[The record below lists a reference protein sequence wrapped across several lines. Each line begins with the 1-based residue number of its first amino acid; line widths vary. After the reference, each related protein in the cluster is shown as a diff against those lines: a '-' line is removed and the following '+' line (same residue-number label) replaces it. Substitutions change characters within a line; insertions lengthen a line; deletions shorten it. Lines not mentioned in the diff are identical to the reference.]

1 MIIWF
6 FFFKQKTAYEMR
18 ISDWSSDVCSS
29 DLPFFLKPKKKN
41 GASTSSARTD
51 LGGDADLTLAALGEG
66 QRHERDDEE
75 QDHRAAQRR
84 QRGKQQRAR
93 RAARMEFHT
102 IGPPRRA
109 SIVARRAHMSPI
121 DQRGASDRQ
130 SVW

>member
-75 QDHRAAQRR
+75 QDHRAEQRR
-84 QRGKQQRAR
+84 QSGKQQRAR
-93 RAARMEFHT
+93 RAARIEF
-102 IGPPRRA
+102 RRSEEETSELKSLMRDSYA
-109 SIVARRAHMSPI
+109 DLFWTKKTR
-121 DQRGASDRQ
+121 
-130 SVW
+130 